1 MGPHLRM
8 MAPFLCLRTPKS
20 YLLPP
25 SSLTPLTFVATR
37 PTKQACWLSLFQ
49 KFVLPRNFIVF
60 YHLNTL
66 VFRIFFVPLHTI
78 KALD

>member
-8 MAPFLCLRTPKS
+8 MVPFFMPSHPQS

-25 SSLTPLTFVATR
+25 SS
-37 PTKQACWLSLFQ
+37 
-49 KFVLPRNFIVF
+49 FVLPRNFIVF

>member
-8 MAPFLCLRTPKS
+8 MVPFLCPCTPKS

-25 SSLTPLTFVATR
+25 SS
-37 PTKQACWLSLFQ
+37 
-49 KFVLPRNFIVF
+49 FVLPRNFIVF

>member
-8 MAPFLCLRTPKS
+8 MVPFFM
-20 YLLPP
+20 
-25 SSLTPLTFVATR
+25 SSLPSKPLISCF
-37 PTKQACWLSLFQ
+37 LL
-49 KFVLPRNFIVF
+49 LPRNFIVF